1 MNQHVSVPYQGPRT
15 HAEMIAAKKA
25 REARYLAAAIKDE
38 LPPPRKTVDELLAER
53 GAEFAVRL
61 EKEKLA
67 RLEKQIKREIR
78 FALREA
84 RNHSELAELRRPAI
98 RKIIYVVAESFNL
111 SANDILSHRRIQSLT
126 LPRQIAMYLS
136 KSMTFH
142 SLPEIG
148 RQFRRDHSTIHHA
161 VKKIAAMM
169 AADEAFRAKV
179 EAIEAAVKGEASGG

>member
-1 MNQHVSVPYQGPRT
+1 MNQHVSIPYQGPRT

-25 REARYLAAAIKDE
+25 REARYLAAAIE
-38 LPPPRKTVDELLAER
+38 GESPPRRKTVDELLAER

-61 EKEKLA
+61 EKEKQQ
-67 RLEKQIKREIR
+67 RIEKQIKREIR

-98 RKIIYVVAESFNL
+98 RKIIYIVAETFGI
-111 SANDILSHRRIQSLT
+111 SANDILSARRIQSLT

-142 SLPEIG
+142 SLPEVG

-161 VKKIAAMM
+161 VRKIAAMM

-179 EAIEAAVKGEASGG
+179 EAIEAAVKGE